1 MRFLTNDDVAVTR
14 RLDDHIAVQRH
25 LVLQLHIT
33 TLGSA
38 VDLDPVAKI
47 NLYYGLWSYVIIC
60 ADCIIIN

>member
-1 MRFLTNDDVAVTR
+1 MRFLTNEDVAVTR

-47 NLYYGLWSYVIIC
+47 NLTMDFGRMSLFVPI
-60 ADCIIIN
+60 AL